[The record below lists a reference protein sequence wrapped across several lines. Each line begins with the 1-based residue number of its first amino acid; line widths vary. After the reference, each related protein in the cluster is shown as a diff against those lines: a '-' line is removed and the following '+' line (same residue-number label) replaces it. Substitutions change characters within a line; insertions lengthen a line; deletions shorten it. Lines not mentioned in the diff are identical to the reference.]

1 MVQGTGTASCAG
13 TFQPLVSLY
22 RQRHPGVPQV
32 WAALGSPHGASETTG
47 ARHLRELGNALVDAS
62 ARSGQFEVWFTHM
75 FVQSDLLRDS
85 TGSGEALVVRAE
97 RNAAAQVLARF
108 SVTA

>member
-1 MVQGTGTASCAG
+1 
-13 TFQPLVSLY
+13 
-22 RQRHPGVPQV
+22 
-32 WAALGSPHGASETTG
+32 
-47 ARHLRELGNALVDAS
+47 
-62 ARSGQFEVWFTHM
+62 VWFTHM